1 MTFFSCQYLCI
12 HKFIQTILYSTK
24 TEENINV
31 SIQDAN
37 LFKKMIY
44 KFKNNCLDMKN
55 LVERNKNKKGFE
67 NIDEK
72 EFSAFS

>member
-1 MTFFSCQYLCI
+1 
-12 HKFIQTILYSTK
+12 
-24 TEENINV
+24 
-31 SIQDAN
+31 
-37 LFKKMIY
+37 MIY